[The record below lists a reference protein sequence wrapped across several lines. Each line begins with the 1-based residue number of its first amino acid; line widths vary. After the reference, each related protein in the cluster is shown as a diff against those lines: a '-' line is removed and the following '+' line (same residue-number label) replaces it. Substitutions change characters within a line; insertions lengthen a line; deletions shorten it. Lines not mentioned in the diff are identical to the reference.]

1 MNGVYQPFPLLAGL
15 AVDRP
20 PKHPLQPAFQE
31 ARGWL
36 DQQERLLTEAQR
48 RVYDATIKRH
58 AKERSHEA
66 QKLSAM
72 KDQLRQLAKDQK
84 LEAELVLKPPVRIRP
99 PFVRTLAHK
108 IIKAEK
114 SISELE
120 RTHHNERMT
129 LLKDFEQQRLKDNKK
144 GSLASSWGQAVLK
157 AAKQE
162 AQRSKDRDIDLSDS
176 FDKSR

>member
-1 MNGVYQPFPLLAGL
+1 M
-15 AVDRP
+15 
-20 PKHPLQPAFQE
+20 
-31 ARGWL
+31 
-36 DQQERLLTEAQR
+36 LTEEQR
-48 RVYDATIKRH
+48 RVYDAAMKRH

-66 QKLSAM
+66 QKLGAM

-84 LEAELVLKPPVRIRP
+84 LEAELVLKPPLKIRP

-114 SISELE
+114 SISDLE
-120 RTHHNERMT
+120 RTHHDERMR
-129 LLKDFEQQRLKDNKK
+129 LLKGFEQQRLKDNKK

-162 AQRSKDRDIDLSDS
+162 TQRSKDRDIDLSDT
-176 FDKSR
+176 FGKSR

>member
-1 MNGVYQPFPLLAGL
+1 M
-15 AVDRP
+15 DRP

-36 DQQERLLTEAQR
+36 DQQERLLTEEQR
-48 RVYDATIKRH
+48 RVYDAAMKRH
-58 AKERSHEA
+58 AKEQTHDQQRLTS
-66 QKLSAM
+66 M

-84 LEAELVLKPPVRIRP
+84 LEAALVLKPPVRVRP

-114 SISELE
+114 SISDLE
-120 RTHHNERMT
+120 RTHRDERLR
-129 LLKDFEQQRLKDNKK
+129 LLKRFEEQRAKDNMK
-144 GSLASSWGQAVLK
+144 GTLASSWGQAVLK

-162 AQRSKDRDIDLSDS
+162 IQRPKDREIDLSDS